1 MKLRPFLLIPVFVL
15 LTSNF
20 VLLSSSALAAQG
32 VPTPPNIP
40 ISPRRA
46 AAFGATIVTGLLA
59 LQYAH
64 RRKPF
69 ILLWVAGW
77 GLIVPMMLL
86 LARSYESVTASRAAV
101 GAAQFLGVCSATLYF
116 WSADVYRYTRY
127 VQPHRLK
134 ALPALGVLLIVVSIA
149 LGPASALVLGFLITA
164 ALLAATGA
172 LYAAIVIE
180 RHMIGAGLIAFV
192 MFGLAVSNVTA
203 TVLVSRMLTSGEF
216 VFEITTVNAVLY
228 TFCALGIHQLVFEDM
243 TYELRMTNRRLES
256 AREELLQA
264 SITDPL
270 TGCHNRRFLEQV
282 MYRELQ
288 RHRRFN
294 LAMSLL
300 FIDIDRFKAIND
312 SLGHDAGDRVLQY
325 VARFLKRHIRE
336 ADYVFRWGG
345 DEFLALITCTG
356 EEARRKAAMLKSNF
370 DAAPEAVEVPPG
382 IGLSVGWIE
391 VPPGTND
398 LMPLVAEADARMY
411 ADKGAR

>member
-1 MKLRPFLLIPVFVL
+1 MRPFLLIPVFVL

-32 VPTPPNIP
+32 VPTPPSIP

-149 LGPASALVLGFLITA
+149 VLLTGFWRT

-411 ADKGAR
+411 VDKGAR